1 MGGRRWGR
9 KAAAPFKK
17 KKKQKTLIFQKL
29 HAEDKQGEGEAVGM
43 GSVWGAAM
51 PKPLCG

>member
-1 MGGRRWGR
+1 MGEEGSRS
-9 KAAAPFKK
+9 FQK

-29 HAEDKQGEGEAVGM
+29 HAEDKQGEGEVVGM